1 MRSGGKA
8 ILIDYHRPHRW
19 HPLKQRVFAW
29 LEPFAVTMWSRQIE
43 DLAGPSAA
51 SFRWSKRTRFIGLY
65 QTVTAERV

>member
-1 MRSGGKA
+1 M
-8 ILIDYHRPHRW
+8 
-19 HPLKQRVFAW
+19 QRVFAW

-65 QTVTAERV
+65 QMVTAERV